1 VVKLSKQDRQAV
13 RTAAELEQKYSF
25 GKQFAEVMGVATD
38 ARDKVT
44 SFESALRSE
53 MAEFVTS
60 ITRDTEKIVMS
71 AMAAYTTTEDLNE
84 YKNALKAELEL
95 WASGITGR
103 VTTTEA
109 NVEKV
114 DNDLQEKFNILS
126 KYFTFNINGLEI
138 GSTYTDENGEE
149 KKSPNKVIID
159 NDDITISVK
168 ESPVLVL
175 KADGS
180 SVIPSLDVTTSLKV
194 VGLNIDEDDTH
205 INCGYV
211 G

>member
-1 VVKLSKQDRQAV
+1 MSKQDRQAV

-53 MAEFVTS
+53 MAEFITS

>member
-1 VVKLSKQDRQAV
+1 
-13 RTAAELEQKYSF
+13 
-25 GKQFAEVMGVATD
+25 
-38 ARDKVT
+38 
-44 SFESALRSE
+44 

>member
-1 VVKLSKQDRQAV
+1 MNKQDRQAV
-13 RTAAELEQKYSF
+13 RTASELEQKYQF
-25 GKQFAEVMGVATD
+25 GKQFAEVMGIATD
-38 ARDKVT
+38 ARDKVA
-44 SFESALRSE
+44 SVESALRAGME
-53 MAEFVTS
+53 ELATS
-60 ITRDTEKIVMS
+60 ITRDTEKIIMS
-71 AMAAYTTTEDLNE
+71 ALAAYTKTDDLEE
-84 YKNALKAELEL
+84 YKSTLKAELEL

-103 VTTTEA
+103 VTTTET

-126 KYFTFNINGLEI
+126 KYFTFDINGLEI
-138 GSTYTDENGEE
+138 GATYTDENGEE

-168 ESPVLVL
+168 ENPVLVL

-180 SVIPSLDVTTSLKV
+180 SLIPSLDVTTSLKV
-194 VGLNIDEDDTH
+194 VGLHIDEDDTH

>member
-1 VVKLSKQDRQAV
+1 MNKQDRQAV
-13 RTAAELEQKYSF
+13 RTASELEQKYQF
-25 GKQFAEVMGVATD
+25 GKQFAEVMGIATD
-38 ARDKVT
+38 ARDKVA
-44 SFESALRSE
+44 SVESALRAGME
-53 MAEFVTS
+53 ELATS
-60 ITRDTEKIVMS
+60 ITRDTEKIIMS
-71 AMAAYTTTEDLNE
+71 ALAAYTKTDDLEE
-84 YKNALKAELEL
+84 YKSTLKAELEL

-103 VTTTEA
+103 VTTTET

-126 KYFTFNINGLEI
+126 KYFTFDINGLEI
-138 GSTYTDENGEE
+138 GATYTDENGEE

-180 SVIPSLDVTTSLKV
+180 SLIPSLDVTTSLKV
-194 VGLNIDEDDTH
+194 VGLHIDEDDTH